1 MARLRERIVLQ
12 TTTKAKILRL
22 RENGESSFP
31 KSQQPQ
37 QDSPAITTTLT
48 QEQLVKMMQIIEEIR
63 VNGTK

>member
-1 MARLRERIVLQ
+1 MRERIVLQ

-22 RENGESSFP
+22 HENGESSFP
-31 KSQQPQ
+31 KNQQPQ